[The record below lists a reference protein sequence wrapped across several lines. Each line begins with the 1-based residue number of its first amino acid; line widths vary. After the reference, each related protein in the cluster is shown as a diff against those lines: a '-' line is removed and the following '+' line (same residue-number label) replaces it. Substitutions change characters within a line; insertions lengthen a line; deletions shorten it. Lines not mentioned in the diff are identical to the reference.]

1 VTTSEPKDGNS
12 SAAGPDDI
20 SDRKSSAQHVQA
32 WLKNHGAALEMEVAS
47 KMLVGPSTVEH
58 SGYFRDAKTGALREF
73 DVHATFRKH
82 TYVPPISFEI
92 HVIAECKASAPPW
105 VLYMASDT
113 FGARDWDFETF
124 FETSSHAAKT
134 VRNLSSFSFA
144 PLFRTARPHAYQ
156 VAEAAT
162 KNSTP
167 YAAVQQVLDA
177 VEGIRASHVASDES
191 AAQAS
196 DSRDTRPALR
206 IYVPILITTSPL
218 FEVRLSATGETEV
231 TETHVAPL
239 FTKRDRDGAVID
251 RLVWV
256 AHQSAI
262 DEVVRMTMSSLDT
275 MNLGSESAAD

>member
-1 VTTSEPKDGNS
+1 M
-12 SAAGPDDI
+12 
-20 SDRKSSAQHVQA
+20 QA
-32 WLKNHGAALEMEVAS
+32 WLKKHGAALEMEVAS

-58 SGYFRDAKTGALREF
+58 SGYFRDARTGVLREF

-82 TYVPPISFEI
+82 TFVPPKSYEI
-92 HVIAECKASAPPW
+92 HVIAECKASDPPW

-113 FGARDWDFETF
+113 FGASDWDFETF
-124 FETSSHAAKT
+124 FETSSHTAKT
-134 VRNLSSFSFA
+134 ARNLSNFSFA

-177 VEGIRASHVASDES
+177 AEGIRDGHVASDES
-191 AAQAS
+191 VAKPPGG
-196 DSRDTRPALR
+196 RDERPALR
-206 IYVPILITTSPL
+206 IYVPLLITTSPL
-218 FEVRLSATGETEV
+218 FEVRLSGTGQPEV
-231 TETHVAPL
+231 TETHVVPL
-239 FTKRDRDGAVID
+239 LTKRDRDGVVVD

-262 DEVVRMTMSSLDT
+262 DELVRMTMRSLDT
-275 MNLGSESAAD
+275 MDVAGVRAAD